1 MLWPWYIRLIHW
13 GLALI
18 ILLDAFVLEE
28 GDPPHR
34 YIGYVA
40 VGLILIRFFFG
51 FFGKGKIHFK
61 EMSIHPKKIL
71 FFLKTHFTREH
82 HFEGHNPLASLVYYV
97 MWIDVI
103 LLAVTG
109 WLLGTDKYFGDEGIE
124 VFHGQLSDALI
135 ALVVIHL
142 LGMILDAILYKRK
155 TWMGMISGKADSLKT

>member
-40 VGLILIRFFFG
+40 VGFVLIRFVLG
-51 FFGKGKIHFK
+51 IVGKGKFNFK

-71 FFLKTHFTREH
+71 FFLKTHFTKEH
-82 HFEGHNPLASLVYYV
+82 HFQGHNPLASLVYYL
-97 MWIDVI
+97 MWLDVI
-103 LLAVTG
+103 ALAVTG
-109 WLLGTDKYFGDEGIE
+109 WLLGTDEYFGDEGMEIL
-124 VFHGQLSDALI
+124 HGQLSNGLI

-142 LGMILDAILYKRK
+142 LGMTLDGILYKRK
-155 TWMGMISGKADSLKT
+155 TWMGMISGRGE